1 VLPVRYARAAH
12 SRKEIKM
19 ASNPLLK
26 FRDEIL
32 IQVVYPKLYAILTS
46 NKGDISI
53 NDLWKEFRKLFEC
66 PVSLREFKE
75 WCGELGLQQ
84 GQVIRWD
91 IPENF
96 NKVRY
101 QEITPTTNKAFTPTD
116 EDLDEILFDNE
127 T

>member
-1 VLPVRYARAAH
+1 VLPVRCARATH

-32 IQVVYPKLYAILTS
+32 SKVVYPKLYGILTM

-53 NDLWKEFRKLFEC
+53 NDLWKEFRKSFEC
-66 PVSLREFKE
+66 SVSLREFKE
-75 WCGELGLQQ
+75 WCGEMGLHQE
-84 GQVIRWD
+84 QVIRWD
-91 IPENF
+91 IPEN
-96 NKVRY
+96 V
-101 QEITPTTNKAFTPTD
+101 TPTRTKTFTPT
-116 EDLDEILFDNE
+116 EKDLDEILFDNE